1 MQAYIN
7 SMSISQATTSE
18 SAVGDFCAAI
28 CQLDDNRKLVI
39 ASIYIKVNQKIDDIM
54 DFLGFHLAPFA
65 TSSAQIFRSREIYSR
80 MPVILSGD
88 FNTDFKKEESA
99 PLTEYLREVFNL
111 EMKNDRNIPTTRYGT
126 TIDAV
131 FTRYI
136 EKIECKSLF
145 TYFSYHKILV
155 TFIDCETQGEDE
167 VIDRIIE
174 VQNDSMI

>member
-1 MQAYIN
+1 MLCCAQCCVGVGFGDLRQLPPVRATAIYKQPKQ
-7 SMSISQATTSE
+7 SIA
-18 SAVGDFCAAI
+18 GPMLWR
-28 CQLDDNRKLVI
+28 QLKFYPLR
-39 ASIYIKVNQKIDDIM
+39 
-54 DFLGFHLAPFA
+54 FHLAPFA